1 MSGFNFNDLKK
12 MRDKI
17 GKALSDSEINNCLE
31 STVKELSGRLLRS
44 VIRNTPQ
51 GKTGSLRKGW
61 TTLPLKRLPKGVSVD
76 VVNDVSYAIYV
87 ENGHRTKNHKGW
99 VEGQFMLE
107 KAETEVKNV
116 MQKAVKDKINKL
128 LKGGFK

>member
-12 MRDKI
+12 MRDEL
-17 GKALSDSEINNCLE
+17 GKAISDSEINNCLE
-31 STVKELSGRLLRS
+31 STVKELSGRLLRG
-44 VIRNTPQ
+44 VIRNTPR
-51 GKTGSLRKGW
+51 KTGSLRKGW

-76 VVNDVSYAIYV
+76 VVNNVSYAIYV
-87 ENGHRTKNHKGW
+87 EKGHRTRNHKGW

-107 KAETEVKNV
+107 KAETEIKNIMPKV
-116 MQKAVKDKINKL
+116 VQDKINKL

>member
-61 TTLPLKRLPKGVSVD
+61 TTLPLKRLPIGVSVD

-87 ENGHRTKNHKGW
+87 EKGHRTKNHKGW

-116 MQKAVKDKINKL
+116 MQKAVKDKMNKL